1 MVKKI
6 KPWHEEDDTL
16 YKEIEADAKDYVDY
30 ELEKFKGPFQKNNGR
45 PAKNN
50 QDTGRN
56 CPRCSGLLKLKEIK
70 KSGSVQLYC
79 KDCGIEIFA
88 EDIDY
93 NDPISDKL
101 YRTIPDSMVLYW
113 QEFQRNRKKR

>member
-16 YKEIEADAKDYVDY
+16 YKEIEADVRDYVDY

-45 PAKNN
+45 PANNN

-79 KDCGIEIFA
+79 KDCGNVCGCGDDGSSPDGVSHVRKTNFIT
-88 EDIDY
+88 
-93 NDPISDKL
+93 NL
-101 YRTIPDSMVLYW
+101 YDDER
-113 QEFQRNRKKR
+113 